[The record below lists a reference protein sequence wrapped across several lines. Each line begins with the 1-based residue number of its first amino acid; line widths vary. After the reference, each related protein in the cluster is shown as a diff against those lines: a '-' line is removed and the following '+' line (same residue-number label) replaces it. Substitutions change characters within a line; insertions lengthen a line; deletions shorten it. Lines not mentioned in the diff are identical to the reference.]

1 MILNVNELS
10 KTKTFQTNIFN
21 GSKIISYDNGMNV
34 IVITKLSEKVADV
47 PFAVDNKGYDVI
59 KKFKNPELSYDE
71 EKNLLY
77 VKQGKNKFKINTFKG
92 NLPQTNLDDLKSIQV
107 NYKALKKA
115 CKFTSISEARP
126 ILTAVCIKENGNI
139 FATDSYVAYRWLK
152 DTSNND
158 ENVEEINVSK
168 NFIEVVDS
176 ENEFIDIQYNA
187 NCIIYKNENITYVG
201 RIING
206 VFPKL
211 NKILELNSP
220 NSLVYNYE
228 ELKEALSLASNVG
241 KTKENNGNIIIRLK
255 EKSLIAYGESQFES
269 VLDATVPENLDITFS
284 SDKIILLLSCVEK
297 NKENIE
303 LNYNEGLSPVILS
316 QDNEKIII
324 TQINRYHED

>member
-1 MILNVNELS
+1 MILNINELS

-21 GSKIISYDNGMNV
+21 GSKIISYDYGMNV
-34 IVITKLSEKVADV
+34 IVITKLSEKVSDT
-47 PFAVDNKGYDVI
+47 PFAVDNKGYDLI
-59 KKFKNPELSYDE
+59 KKFQSPELSYDE
-71 EKNLLY
+71 EKNILY

-92 NLPQTNLDDLKSIQV
+92 NLPQTNLDDLKSIKV

-115 CKFTSISEARP
+115 CKFTSISETRP
-126 ILTAVCIKENGNI
+126 ILTSVCIKENGNI
-139 FATDSYVAYRWLK
+139 YATDSYVAYRCLK
-152 DTSNND
+152 DENNDD

-168 NFIEVVDS
+168 NFIEVIDS
-176 ENEFIDIQYNA
+176 ECDFIDIQYNS
-187 NCIIYKNENITYVG
+187 NCIIYKNNNITYVG
-201 RIING
+201 RIISG
-206 VFPKL
+206 IFPKL
-211 NKILELNSP
+211 NKILELKSP
-220 NSLVYNYE
+220 NSLVYKYD

-303 LNYNEGLSPVILS
+303 LNYNEGLSPVIFS
-316 QDNEKIII
+316 QNNEKIII
-324 TQINRYHED
+324 TQINRHHED

>member
-34 IVITKLSEKVADV
+34 IVITKLSEKVSDV

-77 VKQGKNKFKINTFKG
+77 VKQGKNKFKINTFKA

-115 CKFTSISEARP
+115 CKFTSISEVRP

-168 NFIEVVDS
+168 NFIEVIDS

-211 NKILELNSP
+211 NKILDLNSP
-220 NSLVYNYE
+220 NSIIYNYD